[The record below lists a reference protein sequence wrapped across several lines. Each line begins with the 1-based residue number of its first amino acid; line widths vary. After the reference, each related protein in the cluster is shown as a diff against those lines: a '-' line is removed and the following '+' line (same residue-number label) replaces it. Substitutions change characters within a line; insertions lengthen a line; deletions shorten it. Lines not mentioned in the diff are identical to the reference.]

1 MHNFMHTVTAR
12 VSSVV
17 VLFSLHNMNFF
28 HKDEA
33 PSGTFSF
40 SGLSDYS
47 KIGLSS
53 GGVCVT
59 VCVSIVSGVIRR
71 DFERGLVEMTNE
83 IVEFKKDGGEVVR
96 FTAREVHELICPQA
110 TKEEIALFMALCQ
123 AQKLNPLIK
132 DAYLVKYG
140 NAPASMITGKE
151 VFTKRANANP
161 NFEGMEHGVVFMRK
175 TPQGVTV
182 DKREGAAVYKAAGET
197 LLGGWARVFVKGKKP
212 VYAELALDEYST
224 GKSNWNK
231 MPAVMINKCAQVA
244 ALRLA
249 FPDAFQGLYAAEE
262 MGNAGEAVLQR
273 ETAPEP
279 VRTPSQPM
287 MNDEPLQVHFVE
299 MISDA
304 QNDELTEKCCRFAM
318 LRGVEPNAVFDALF
332 ASETLR
338 AAGAIVGEMLTFEQ
352 AGLALKLLDNW
363 IAKAEAAQI
372 EKGFEASQDEP
383 QGYETP
389 LAASMAAARAAY
401 AEGDQLESEDIQF

>member
-1 MHNFMHTVTAR
+1 
-12 VSSVV
+12 
-17 VLFSLHNMNFF
+17 
-28 HKDEA
+28 
-33 PSGTFSF
+33 
-40 SGLSDYS
+40 
-47 KIGLSS
+47 
-53 GGVCVT
+53 
-59 VCVSIVSGVIRR
+59 
-71 DFERGLVEMTNE
+71 MTNE
-83 IVEFKKDGGEVVR
+83 IVEYKKDSGEVVR

-140 NAPASMITGKE
+140 SAPASMITGKE

-175 TPQGVTV
+175 SAGGVTV

-224 GKSNWNK
+224 GKSNWAK

-262 MGNAGEAVLQR
+262 MGNAGEAVLQQDN
-273 ETAPEP
+273 APKP
-279 VRTPSQPM
+279 VSEASKPT

-299 MISDA
+299 MMNESQECDLG
-304 QNDELTEKCCRFAM
+304 ELIGQFAE
-318 LRGVEPNAVFDALF
+318 LRGKSFDDVKDAIF
-332 ASETLR
+332 AWETMK
-338 AAGAIVGEMLTFEQ
+338 AAGAVAGEMLTVEQ
-352 AGLALKLLDNW
+352 ASLAIKLVENW
-363 IAKAEAAQI
+363 VAKAQAAKVEQGFEAAQGH
-372 EKGFEASQDEP
+372 ES
-383 QGYETP
+383 P
-389 LAASMAAARAAY
+389 LAASMAAAQAAISDSEL
-401 AEGDQLESEDIQF
+401 ASEDIVF

>member
-1 MHNFMHTVTAR
+1 
-12 VSSVV
+12 
-17 VLFSLHNMNFF
+17 
-28 HKDEA
+28 
-33 PSGTFSF
+33 
-40 SGLSDYS
+40 
-47 KIGLSS
+47 
-53 GGVCVT
+53 
-59 VCVSIVSGVIRR
+59 
-71 DFERGLVEMTNE
+71 MTNE
-83 IVEFKKDGGEVVR
+83 IVEYKKDSGEVVR

-175 TPQGVTV
+175 SAGGVTV
-182 DKREGAAVYKAAGET
+182 DKREGAAVYRAAGET
-197 LLGGWARVFVKGKKP
+197 LLGGWARVYVKGKKP

-249 FPDAFQGLYAAEE
+249 FPEAFQGLYAAEE
-262 MGNAGEAVLQR
+262 MGNAGEAVLQQ
-273 ETAPEP
+273 ENAPEP

-299 MISDA
+299 MMSESQECDLGELIGQFAEMRGKSLDA
-304 QNDELTEKCCRFAM
+304 VK
-318 LRGVEPNAVFDALF
+318 DAIF
-332 ASETLR
+332 ASETMK
-338 AAGAIVGEMLTFEQ
+338 AAGAIAGEMLTFDQ
-352 AGLALKLLDNW
+352 AALAIKLVENW
-363 IAKAEAAQI
+363 VAKAQAAQV
-372 EKGFEASQDEP
+372 EQGFEAA

-389 LAASMAAARAAY
+389 LAALMAAARAAY
-401 AEGDQLESEDIQF
+401 TEVEQYEDEAMQF